1 MKKEKEE
8 MNPST
13 QVAALWQR
21 IKKTG
26 HGLVLISVLTLLVL
40 IAGGVGFLLPAT
52 RQMQEGQTAA
62 TNGNVHIGGSRHAL
76 SSQVGDQMAAT
87 NGTIHINS

>member
-1 MKKEKEE
+1 

-26 HGLVLISVLTLLVL
+26 LVLVLISVLTLLVL
-40 IAGGVGFLLPAT
+40 IAGGVGLLRSASSPLGDQA
-52 RQMQEGQTAA
+52 GG
-62 TNGNVHIGGSRHAL
+62 TNGDIHIGSSRHAL
-76 SSQVGDQMAAT
+76 SSQVGGQMAAT